1 MNHFRQPPTVLWHW
15 GSMTADD
22 DSGNQD
28 AYDLNA
34 PPLGGGQSQQF
45 TSFCVAAEKC
55 KNESNS
61 RIGEKVKNGVASY
74 AVPMQKQE
82 QLHGKQNQQC
92 SGLDQLYRQQRH
104 PNRCEPDRAV
114 IDKAVFPGNSVA
126 AGKKADA
133 PKGMARSNIVASCLT
148 SFAELRLEGVF
159 NRKQQSFSAERE
171 TQSESECV
179 RPV

>member
-34 PPLGGGQSQQF
+34 PPLGGGRSQQF

-61 RIGEKVKNGVASY
+61 RIGEKVKNGVAPY

-114 IDKAVFPGNSVA
+114 IHKAVFPGNSVA
-126 AGKKADA
+126 AAGKKTADA
-133 PKGMARSNIVASCLT
+133 PKGMAK
-148 SFAELRLEGVF
+148 G
-159 NRKQQSFSAERE
+159 
-171 TQSESECV
+171 
-179 RPV
+179 